1 MRKTILLFLSL
12 VCLTV
17 QQALAQ
23 NFVVKGQVISKEDNE
38 PLIGV
43 SILQE
48 GTTNGVMT
56 DIDGNYRLEIKG
68 ASKATLVFSYIGM
81 LTQKHPVGA
90 QTRTLNVQL
99 VSDSKIMD
107 EVVVVAYGTR
117 KKGAVTGT
125 VSTVKA
131 DKMEN
136 IPTASFDQA
145 LQGQA
150 SGLTVISQSG
160 EPSKAAQFKIRGTNS
175 IYAGTEPLFILDGV
189 PISSSDFNTLSPNDI
204 ESVSV
209 LKDASS
215 ASIYGARAANGVVV
229 ITTKRGLAMDKAQV
243 TLRAQYGF
251 SRMTQSKWNQMNTA
265 ERIQYE
271 QEVGLTNG
279 KDYTLLAQTDINW
292 MDMVFNQN
300 APLQNYEISVNR
312 ATDRL
317 HYYVSGS
324 FYDQDGI
331 AQSSKFRRYNIRT
344 NADVKASNWL
354 KLGTNTMAA
363 YEDVEQ
369 ADDGI
374 YTLTTPISA
383 CRFMLPYWNPYKK
396 NGELATLT
404 DGTWAGTTE
413 NPIVWMNMNP
423 VKNKKY
429 KLISTVY
436 FELTPIER
444 LTIRTQFG
452 VDYSH
457 TTSYMQSF
465 PSLSTNGGLGTAARQ
480 SSDAINLT
488 ETTTVGYNFDV
499 NDNHAFN
506 FMLGQEAVSYH
517 SEGFNVYA
525 KGQTNDNLTSV
536 STGTRVSSWSDSMAE
551 YAFLSFFLRGEYNYK
566 ELYYVDFSVRTDA
579 SSRFGKSHRWGLFY
593 GGSFKWNAKKSE
605 WLKDVDWLSDA
616 QAKINTGTA
625 GNSTIPNYYHL
636 ALVSG
641 GPTYGSSDTAGIYP
655 SQSGNEDLGWEQSW
669 MTDLGVTL
677 GFFNRINLEA
687 TFYNKKTSNM
697 LMYVPQSY
705 SITGEGSYWH
715 NVGALVNR
723 GVELNLNADILRTKS
738 FSWNVSANVTYNKNK
753 ITELY
758 NGVEEFVNS
767 TTGIKFMVGHSVSEF
782 YYNRYAGV
790 NPANGKQLWYTKDGN
805 LTEECLESDKVMTGK
820 QNDPS
825 WWGGFG
831 TTLSWKGFQLQAQF
845 SWMAK
850 RYIVNN
856 DRYFDENSAA
866 TEGYNKSKRLLYD
879 RWKKPGDLTDIPKY
893 GEIMQFDDRLL
904 ENASF
909 MRLKNVTL
917 SYTFPKALLQKSKF
931 FTAARVYLQ
940 GQNLWTLTGFSGFDP
955 EVASNMYQAK
965 YPATR
970 QFTIGAEL
978 SF

>member
-1 MRKTILLFLSL
+1 
-12 VCLTV
+12 
-17 QQALAQ
+17 
-23 NFVVKGQVISKEDNE
+23 
-38 PLIGV
+38 
-43 SILQE
+43 
-48 GTTNGVMT
+48 MT
-56 DIDGNYRLEIKG
+56 DLNGNYSINITG
-68 ASKATLVFSYIGM
+68 SAKATLVFSYIGM
-81 LTQKHPVGA
+81 ETQKHPVSA
-90 QTRTLNVQL
+90 QTRTLNVSL
-99 VSDSKIMD
+99 SPDTKVMD

-125 VSTVKA
+125 VSTVKS
-131 DKMEN
+131 DKVEN

-189 PISSSDFNTLSPNDI
+189 PISSTDFNTLSPNDI

-229 ITTKRGLAMDKAQV
+229 ITTKRGLSMDKAQI

-251 SRMTQSKWNQMNTA
+251 SQMTRSKWDMMNTA

-271 QEVGLTNG
+271 QEVGLTTD
-279 KDYTLLAQTDINW
+279 KDYNLLSQVDTDW
-292 MDMVFNQN
+292 LGLVFNDR
-300 APLQNYEISVNR
+300 APVQNYEVSINR

-317 HYYVSGS
+317 NYYVSGG

-331 AQSSKFRRYNIRT
+331 AQSSKFRRYNLRT
-344 NADVKASNWL
+344 NAEVKASNWL
-354 KLGTNTMAA
+354 KIGTNTTLA
-363 YEDVEQ
+363 YEEVEQ
-369 ADDGI
+369 ADDGV

-383 CRFMLPYWNPYKK
+383 CRFMLPYWNPYRK
-396 NGELATLT
+396 NGTWATLT

-413 NPIVWMNMNP
+413 NPLVWMANNP
-423 VKNKKY
+423 VENKKY
-429 KLISTVY
+429 KLISTV
-436 FELTPIER
+436 FLEITPIR
-444 LTIRTQFG
+444 NLTVRTQFG
-452 VDYSH
+452 ADYTH
-457 TTSYMQSF
+457 TTAFMQSF

-480 SSDAINLT
+480 STDGLSLS
-488 ETTTVGYNFDV
+488 ETTTASYHFELKDT
-499 NDNHAFN
+499 HSFI
-506 FMLGQEAVSYH
+506 FMLGQEGVNYH
-517 SEGFNVYA
+517 SEGFNVYS

-536 STGTRVSSWSDSMAE
+536 STGTRASRWADSTSDYS
-551 YAFLSFFLRGEYNYK
+551 YLSFFLRGEYNYK
-566 ELYYVDFSVRTDA
+566 ELYYADFSVRTDA
-579 SSRFGKSHRWGLFY
+579 SSRFGKSHRWGVFW
-593 GGSFKWNAKKSE
+593 GGSLKWNAKQSE

-616 QAKINTGTA
+616 QVKINTGTA
-625 GNSTIPNYYHL
+625 GNSTIPNYDHL

-669 MTDLGVTL
+669 MTDLGLSL
-677 GFFNRINLEA
+677 GFWNRINIEA

-705 SITGEGSYWH
+705 ALTGESSYWK

-723 GVELNLNADILRTKS
+723 GLELNANADILRLGNGFTWS
-738 FSWNVSANVTYNKNK
+738 MNANVTYNKNK

-767 TTGIKFMVGHSVSEF
+767 TTGIKFMVGHSVSEY
-782 YYNRYAGV
+782 YYNHYAGV
-790 NPANGKQLWYTKDGN
+790 NPANGEQLWYTKDGE
-805 LTEECLESDKVMTGK
+805 LTNEMKETDKVMTGK
-820 QNDPS
+820 SNDPS

-831 TTLSWKGFQLQAQF
+831 TTLAWKGLQLSAQF
-845 SWMAK
+845 SWMAE

-856 DRYFDENSAA
+856 DRYFDENSAV

-879 RWKKPGDLTDIPKY
+879 RWKQPGDVTDIPKY
-893 GEIMQFDDRLL
+893 GEVMQFDDRLL

-909 MRLKNVTL
+909 MRLKNITL
-917 SYTFPKALLQKSKF
+917 SYSLPKDLLRKSKF

-940 GQNLWTLTGFSGFDP
+940 GQNLWTITGFSGFDP
-955 EVASNMYQAK
+955 EVSSNMYQAT
-965 YPATR
+965 YPSTR